1 MATAPDIEAGRA
13 ADATGAIARL
23 VARWPGPAAYV
34 AVGGHVVAANAAAGP
49 VLATLATA
57 QGGLADLAA
66 TGEARV
72 LERQIIPASSRAAT
86 FEIILVPLDDGV
98 LVTARDVSLA
108 TNVRA
113 ALADSRQRY
122 KDFVEISSDFA
133 WETDA
138 AGAFVFVSPRGALG
152 FAASEL
158 IGRPAH
164 TLLVE
169 NDDASAGAAVSPF
182 TTRER
187 LEGYEVWARDADG
200 ALRRLA
206 ISALP
211 LRDGEGNFVGARG
224 ICRDLTLAHAQEVQ
238 HANAV
243 NRERLLAFI
252 ARTIRDEVVPGAMLS
267 TAATTLAR
275 TLGAQGCII
284 WRYDDEGLR
293 RAAEA
298 GDRPP
303 ADLNPEEVIA
313 PVFGADVPNAV
324 ADDSVIERETAHG
337 RMIAICTRYQ
347 RLVNGAIALWRLDDR
362 PTFDDTDRRLLVDV
376 AGQIGIA
383 QAQVA
388 QHEALARLART
399 DAMTGLLNRRSFVEE
414 LGRRLAQAKRTG
426 RRGALLYIDLDNFK
440 PINDRFGHQRGDE
453 ALKFVA
459 ARLTSGSRA
468 GDLVARLGGDEFAL
482 WLEETDEA
490 GAVAKA
496 KMLLALNGELA
507 AFSGDARRPLS
518 LSIGIAVH
526 AAGRDDG
533 PETLI
538 ARADAAMYR
547 AKHAGKGGFAIAAAP

>member
-1 MATAPDIEAGRA
+1 MAAAPDIQAARA
-13 ADATGAIARL
+13 EDAAGAIARL

-34 AVGGHVVAANAAAGP
+34 AAGGRVVAANAAAGP
-49 VLATLATA
+49 VLAMLAA
-57 QGGLADLAA
+57 AEGGLANLAA
-66 TGEARV
+66 AGEARV
-72 LERQIIPASSRAAT
+72 LEQQVIPASPRAAT
-86 FEIILVPLDDGV
+86 FEIALVPLDDGV

-113 ALADSRQRY
+113 ALADSRRRY

-158 IGRPAH
+158 IGRSAH
-164 TLLVE
+164 MLLVE
-169 NDDASAGAAVSPF
+169 DGNVPADAAASPF

-211 LRDGEGNFVGARG
+211 LHDDEGNFIGARG
-224 ICRDLTLAHAQEVQ
+224 ICRDLTLSHAQEAA
-238 HANAV
+238 HANAA

-252 ARTIRDEVVPGAMLS
+252 ARTIRDEVDPGAMLG
-267 TAATTLAR
+267 TAAATLAR
-275 TLGAQGCII
+275 SLGAQGCII

-303 ADLNPEEVIA
+303 ADLNPEDVIA
-313 PVFGADVPNAV
+313 PVFGADRPNAV

-337 RMIAICTRYQ
+337 RMLAICTRYQ
-347 RLVNGAIALWRLDDR
+347 RLVNGAIALWRGLDR
-362 PTFDDTDRRLLVDV
+362 AAFDDADRRLLVDV

-414 LGRRLAQAKRTG
+414 LARRLAQAKRTG
-426 RRGALLYIDLDNFK
+426 RRGALLYVDLDNFK

-459 ARLTSGSRA
+459 ARLASGSRA

-496 KMLLALNGELA
+496 KKLLALNGELA
-507 AFSGDARRPLS
+507 TFSGDAARPLS
-518 LSIGIAVH
+518 LSIGIVVH
-526 AAGRDDG
+526 AGGDDG
-533 PETLI
+533 PEALI

-547 AKHAGKGGFAIAAAP
+547 VKHAGKGGFVIAAAA